1 MKKGVIVLFFLTLIF
16 INSNE
21 EEFIIPE
28 DAIRFRI
35 IANSNTFEDQ
45 ATKMEI
51 KNNIEGMLQNELPL
65 ITDKKNAKNYLTSQ
79 IPEIKNMLGNYDI
92 KYNINYGNNYFPEKR
107 YKGVTYKEGYYESLV
122 VTLGEGAGD
131 NWWCLLFPPLCLM
144 EEQPNMKDV
153 DYQFFVKDIFHK
165 YM

>member
-16 INSNE
+16 LNNKK

-51 KNNIEGMLQNELPL
+51 KNNIENMLQNELPL

-153 DYQFFVKDIFHK
+153 DYQFFVKDVFHK
-165 YM
+165 YK

>member
-16 INSNE
+16 LNNKK

-51 KNNIEGMLQNELPL
+51 KNNIENMLQNELPL

-153 DYQFFVKDIFHK
+153 DYQFFVKDVFHK